1 MKSAVAWSRAAEPPV
16 GRLGRGGLD
25 RLLALA
31 YGLTY
36 DAIMRRF
43 PPYQALLDEV
53 SALVA
58 RSVPPGIPRRQAR
71 VLDVSCGTGTVA
83 LRLADEGYRVVAL
96 DAVEPLV
103 RAARRRSGRR
113 TSASFH
119 HLDIARDQPPGAGS
133 FDVIVSMHTLYWH
146 PDPAGVLAACRRLM
160 APGGRGIFLTYGRPA
175 RIGRTFGEIR
185 RGQGLRAA
193 GGALRWL
200 VPTGIFEALRRHE
213 LQYLTRTEFDRALA
227 RAGFEVLE
235 SRETF
240 LAGLSLLA
248 WTRPQLAGAPP

>member
-1 MKSAVAWSRAAEPPV
+1 MKSAVAWSTAGEQPA

-36 DAIMRRF
+36 DAIVRGF
-43 PPYQALLDEV
+43 APYQALLDEV
-53 SALVA
+53 SGLVA
-58 RSVPPGIPRRQAR
+58 RSVPAGIPRRQVR

-83 LRLADEGYRVVAL
+83 LRLAGEGYRVVAL

-103 RAARRRSGRR
+103 AAARRRAARG

-119 HLDIARDQPPGAGS
+119 HLDIGRDLPPSPGS

-146 PDPAGVLAACRRLM
+146 PNPAGVLAACRRLL
-160 APGGRGIFLTYGRPA
+160 APEGRAVFLTYGRPA

-185 RGQGLRAA
+185 RTQGLRAA
-193 GGALRWL
+193 GHALRWL
-200 VPTGIFEALRRHE
+200 VPTGVFEALRRHE
-213 LQYLTRTEFDRALA
+213 LRYLTPAEFGRTLA
-227 RAGFEVLE
+227 RAGFDMLE
-235 SRETF
+235 ARQTF
-240 LAGLSLLA
+240 LAGVSLLA
-248 WTRPQLAGAPP
+248 WARPRPREASP

>member
-1 MKSAVAWSRAAEPPV
+1 MRSAVAWSGPGEQPA

-36 DAIMRRF
+36 DAIVRRF

-53 SALVA
+53 SGLVA
-58 RSVPPGIPRRQAR
+58 RSIPPGIPRRQVR
-71 VLDVSCGTGTVA
+71 VLDVACGTGTVA
-83 LRLADEGYRVVAL
+83 LRLAGEGYRVVAL

-103 RAARRRSGRR
+103 RGARQRAGREP
-113 TSASFH
+113 SVSFH

-146 PDPAGVLAACRRLM
+146 PDPAGVLAACRRLL

-175 RIGRTFGEIR
+175 RIGRTFARIWRE
-185 RGQGLRAA
+185 QGLRAA
-193 GGALRWL
+193 GDALRWL
-200 VPTGIFEALRRHE
+200 VPTAIFEALRRHE

-235 SRETF
+235 TRETF

-248 WTRPQLAGAPP
+248 WTRPRLAGASP